1 MWTTPPSRLRL
12 PDGTV
17 DVWRI
22 GLAEVDDGVGS
33 VLSGEERA
41 RAERFVRAI
50 DRRRWIRARGV
61 LRSLLGG
68 YLDAEPAAIELRLG
82 PHGKPELLPG
92 GAVVQFNVSHSGD
105 LALVAVSG
113 TRAVGVDVE
122 GLARSV
128 DTLAIARRVFGE
140 AQAARL
146 AALAPAE
153 RAVAFLRAWTMHEAT
168 LKCLGVGF
176 AGPEHA
182 AKLEPTWLA
191 GLDVGPTAV
200 AAVAVAG
207 SQTAELRTW
216 EWPQATRTAR
226 RAGTN

>member
-12 PDGTV
+12 PDGAV

-22 GLAEVDDGVGS
+22 DLAGVDDGAAVA
-33 VLSGEERA
+33 LSGEVRA
-41 RAERFVRAI
+41 RAERFVHAI
-50 DRRRWIRARGV
+50 DRRRWTRSRGV
-61 LRSLLGG
+61 LRALLGR

-113 TRAVGVDVE
+113 DRAVGVDVE
-122 GLARSV
+122 RLGGAV
-128 DTLAIARRVFGE
+128 DAFAIALRVFGAAE
-140 AQAARL
+140 AARL
-146 AALAPAE
+146 AVLDPAE
-153 RAVAFLRAWTMHEAT
+153 REAAFLRAWTVHEAT

-176 AGPEHA
+176 AGAEHA
-182 AKLEPTWLA
+182 AELEPTWLA
-191 GLDVGPTAV
+191 ELDVGPIAV

-207 SQTAELRTW
+207 SEASELHTW
-216 EWPQATRTAR
+216 EWPQRQGRIAR
-226 RAGTN
+226 A